1 MLTGLSG
8 PHLSLISHFNV
19 WHTVSVG
26 ASVVGVDVGDNVV
39 GVDVGVDVVG
49 AGVGAPV
56 GLGHRQVQEN
66 RAQVAELEP
75 AVLR

>member
-1 MLTGLSG
+1 MSTASCAFWITLLTGLSG
-8 PHLSLISHFNV
+8 PHLSLISPFNV

-49 AGVGAPV
+49 AGVGAWV
-56 GLGHRQVQEN
+56 GLGHD
-66 RAQVAELEP
+66 
-75 AVLR
+75 LR